1 MPKMA
6 TMKKSLT
13 MQQILSKIENLTQK
27 YYADIVEL
35 RHAIHMHPEL
45 EFEEENTANLLC
57 EILDKYKIKYK
68 RNIAKTG
75 ILAQIDGELN
85 AHKKCV
91 LLRADM
97 DALPVQEETNLPYA
111 SKIKGKMHACGHDGH
126 SAGLMGAL
134 LILNELKSE
143 FSGSVKFM
151 FQPAEEGS
159 GGAKPMIEEGILE
172 NPKVDA
178 VFGCHLWGALQENS
192 VQIVSGEMMAGVDVF
207 ELEFIGKGGHGAHP
221 HTTIDPIVMAAKFI
235 SDIQCAISRRLRPV
249 DAGVITIGS
258 IHAGTTFNVIP
269 QNALLSGTVRFLS
282 EENQALLQ
290 KAIENTAKAVALEF
304 GGEFKL
310 SYKREYPPL
319 INDEKMALV
328 ARKAFS
334 HIVDTNNIITNAKPD
349 MGAEDFAFLTKER
362 QGAYVFVGISKDLKN
377 PILHHSGTFC
387 WDDENLKLLMQGDAL
402 MALEFLK

>member
-1 MPKMA
+1 
-6 TMKKSLT
+6 

-159 GGAKPMIEEGILE
+159 GGAKPMIEAGILE

-178 VFGCHLWGALQENS
+178 VFGCHLWGEGLENTA
-192 VQIVSGEMMAGVDVF
+192 QIMSGEMMAGVDVF
-207 ELEFIGKGGHGAHP
+207 DLEFIGRGGHGAHP

-290 KAIENTAKAVALEF
+290 KAIENTAKAVALDF
-304 GGEFKL
+304 GGEFRL
-310 SYKREYPPL
+310 DYKREYPPL
-319 INDEKMALV
+319 INDAKMALL
-328 ARKAFS
+328 ARRAFAKVLGEDNVIS
-334 HIVDTNNIITNAKPD
+334 DAKPT
-349 MGAEDFAFLTKER
+349 MGAEDFAYLTQARK
-362 QGAYVFVGISKDLKN
+362 GAYIFVGISKDLKN
-377 PILHHSGTFC
+377 PTRHHSSTFC
-387 WDDENLKLLMQGDAL
+387 WDDENLKVLMQGDAL
-402 MALEFLK
+402 MALEFLNQA

>member
-1 MPKMA
+1 MA
-6 TMKKSLT
+6 TMKKNLT
-13 MQQILSKIENLTQK
+13 MQQILPKIKSLTQK
-27 YYADIVEL
+27 YYSEIVAL

-57 EILDKYKIKYK
+57 AILDKYGIKYQ

-75 ILAQIDGELN
+75 ILAQIQGE
-85 AHKKCV
+85 KEGKCV

-111 SKIKGKMHACGHDGH
+111 SKIAGKMHACGHDGH

-143 FSGSVKFM
+143 FSGTIKFM

-159 GGAKPMIEEGILE
+159 GGAKPMIEAGILE

-178 VFGCHLWGALQENS
+178 VFGCHLWGALLENTA
-192 VQIVSGEMMAGVDVF
+192 QIVSGEIMAGVDVF
-207 ELEFIGKGGHGAHP
+207 ELEFIGRGGHGAHP

-235 SDIQCAISRRLRPV
+235 SDIQCAISRRLKPV

-258 IHAGTTFNVIP
+258 IHAGTAFNIIP
-269 QNALLSGTVRFLS
+269 ENAILTGTVRFLS
-282 EENQALLQ
+282 KENQALLQ
-290 KAIENTAKAVALEF
+290 NAIENTAKAVALEF

-310 SYKREYPPL
+310 QYKREYPPL
-319 INDEKMALV
+319 INDEKMALI
-328 ARKAFS
+328 ARKAFAK
-334 HIVDTNNIITNAKPD
+334 VLEEDNIITQAKPD
-349 MGAEDFAFLTKER
+349 MGSEDFAFLTQAR

-377 PILHHSGTFC
+377 PTLHHSSTFC
-387 WDDENLKLLMQGDAL
+387 WDDENLKILMQGDAL
-402 MALEFLK
+402 MALEFLNQA